1 MTITFTL
8 LGADQSSLSLQG
20 SAQAVMGLRSAS
32 QASMFVRE
40 TEVLD
45 VAVEWIADNAVLF
58 FDAEFPNGF

>member
-8 LGADQSSLSLQG
+8 LGADQSSLSLRG
-20 SAQAVMGLRSAS
+20 SAS
-32 QASMFVRE
+32 QAASMFVRE

-58 FDAEFPNGF
+58 FDAKFLNGF